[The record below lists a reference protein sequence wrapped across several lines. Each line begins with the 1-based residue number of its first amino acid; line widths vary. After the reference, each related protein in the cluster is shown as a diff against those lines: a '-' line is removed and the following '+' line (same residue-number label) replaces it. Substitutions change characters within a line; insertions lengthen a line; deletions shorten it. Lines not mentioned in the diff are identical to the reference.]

1 MKQLMKGEILPKT
14 SLVPPKRYAN
24 MLPDEGL
31 LNFVLDRS
39 QGCRHITLIDPG
51 KQSSE
56 EATIRAITAI
66 NAGSSMIFVGG
77 STDTPDEIVH
87 KTCKTIQEA
96 LELQIFAASQDP
108 SSDEEMWRVPVVL
121 FPGGAHALSP
131 AADGITFMMLM
142 NSQIRRFL
150 IGEQLHGAPYLEKF
164 GVEALPTG
172 YLVFSPGGKVGE
184 VGEAE
189 LIEADQ
195 IELVN
200 SYALT
205 AKMFGFKILYLEA
218 GSGASTQVD
227 PNCIESARG
236 VDELCLIVGGGIRT
250 REQAAKAAKAGANW
264 IVTGTLTEDASS
276 MEELGRRISEVVAGI
291 QSSS

>member
-1 MKQLMKGEILPKT
+1 
-14 SLVPPKRYAN
+14 

-31 LNFVLDRS
+31 LNYILDRS
-39 QGCRHITLIDPG
+39 FGCRHITLIDPG

-56 EATIRAITAI
+56 IATRRAIACV
-66 NAGSSMIFVGG
+66 NAGSRMIFIGG
-77 STDTPDEIVH
+77 STDTPDEVVH
-87 KTCKTIQEA
+87 ETCKSIQEA

-108 SSDEEMWRVPVVL
+108 TSNEEAWRVPVVL

-142 NSQIRRFL
+142 NSESRKFL
-150 IGEQLHGAPYLEKF
+150 VGEQLRGAPHLDKF

-184 VGEAE
+184 VGEAQ
-189 LIEADQ
+189 LIESNQTD
-195 IELVN
+195 LVK
-200 SYALT
+200 SYSLT

-227 PNCIESARG
+227 ESCISAARE

-250 REQAAKAAKAGANW
+250 SEQAAKAARAGANW
-264 IVTGTLTEDASS
+264 IVTGTLTEDASN
-276 MEELGRRISEVVAGI
+276 MDELSQKISDVVSGA

>member
-1 MKQLMKGEILPKT
+1 
-14 SLVPPKRYAN
+14 

-31 LNFVLDRS
+31 LNFILDRS

-51 KQSSE
+51 KQSPE
-56 EATIRAITAI
+56 DATRRAITAI
-66 NAGSSMIFVGG
+66 NSGSRMIFVGG

-87 KTCKTIQEA
+87 KTCKTIQES

-108 SSDEEMWRVPVVL
+108 TSDEEMWRVPVVL

-227 PNCIESARG
+227 PNCIESARK

-250 REQAAKAAKAGANW
+250 REQAAKAAKTGANW